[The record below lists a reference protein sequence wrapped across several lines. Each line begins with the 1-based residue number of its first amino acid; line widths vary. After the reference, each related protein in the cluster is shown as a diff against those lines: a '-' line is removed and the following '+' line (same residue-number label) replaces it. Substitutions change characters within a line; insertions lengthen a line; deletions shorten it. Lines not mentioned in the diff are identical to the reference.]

1 MPTATYPFPTRSL
14 VPVSGEAES
23 PTDEILRAARELG
36 HALTN
41 DLQAPFGTLEIVLQT
56 VPLPTDLYP
65 LLQDAMIAIA
75 EASGRVSQ
83 FQATVQ
89 NAALAAREPHSG
101 ALAS

>member
-1 MPTATYPFPTRSL
+1 
-14 VPVSGEAES
+14 VSREVES

-56 VPLPTDLYP
+56 VLLPTDLYP
-65 LLQDAMIAIA
+65 LLHDAMIAIA
-75 EASGRVSQ
+75 DASSRVCQ
-83 FQATVQ
+83 FQAAVQ
-89 NAALAAREPHSG
+89 DAALAAHEPHSG